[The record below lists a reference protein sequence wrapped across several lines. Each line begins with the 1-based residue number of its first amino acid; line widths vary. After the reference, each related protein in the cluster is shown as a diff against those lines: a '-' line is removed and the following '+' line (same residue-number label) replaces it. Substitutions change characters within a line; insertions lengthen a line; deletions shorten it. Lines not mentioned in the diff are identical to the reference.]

1 MMRIVS
7 SRLRMMSTSTTLPSG
22 GAAAAAVR
30 AVKLP
35 DLVKKYQA
43 GEPLSMVT
51 SYDVTSAA
59 IVNDTRIDMIL
70 VGDSL
75 GMVVLGRTSTTSV
88 TMDEMLH
95 HCRAVRVGAPRPF
108 LIGDLPFGSY
118 EASDTDAVR
127 NGVRLLKEGAVD
139 AVKLEGGERV
149 ADRVRALV
157 RAGVPV
163 MGHVGLTP
171 QTSSNLGG
179 FVVQGNSL
187 ESARAVLR
195 DALAVQQ
202 AGAFAVVIEMVPEL
216 VATHVTRQLSV
227 PTIGI
232 GAGVGTSGQVLV
244 WHDMLGLYRSFAPK
258 FCKQYAA
265 LGVEAQRALE
275 QYHDEVST
283 RAFPQKQHKFLMK
296 RAVFDEA
303 FPDAAVKRKEAAAVA
318 ATKTGPRIAVIGGGA
333 LGSFVAAQLAA
344 NADAD
349 VMLLT
354 KFREH
359 ADLVEADGLRL
370 VDLQG
375 GTSKRTVRVFGT
387 ADGVGRADIVIVAV
401 KAADTEAA
409 CAAAARIAGSD
420 GIVVSM
426 QNGFGVRER
435 LLAALGDA
443 FAPRVAHAVTTVGAL
458 LERPGVVKQTG
469 AGDVRM
475 ALPPASAGGG
485 ADERWTRFAA
495 LLSQAGLP
503 TTVLPSDA
511 LAAVVWRKA
520 IVNCAINPLTALF
533 RVRNGALLDNAHARA
548 LLESAVAEA
557 VAVAQAEGVDIAA
570 SDALSTTLDVCRAT
584 AANRSSMLRDVL
596 RGVPTETAQLNAELV
611 RRAAAHN
618 VAVPTHRF
626 LSEAMA
632 AIDTKIQQQQE
643 QR

>member
-1 MMRIVS
+1 
-7 SRLRMMSTSTTLPSG
+7 MSTSTTLNLSG
-22 GAAAAAVR
+22 GVAAPAVR
-30 AVKLP
+30 PVKLP
-35 DLVKKYQA
+35 DLQKKYQA

-75 GMVVLGRTSTTSV
+75 GMVMLGRTSTTSV
-88 TMDEMLH
+88 TMEEMLH
-95 HCRAVRVGAPRPF
+95 HCRAVRIGAPRPF
-108 LIGDLPFGSY
+108 LVGDLPFGSY
-118 EASDTDAVR
+118 EASDVDAVR

-265 LGVEAQRALE
+265 LGVEAQRALD
-275 QYHDEVST
+275 QYHDEVTT

-303 FPDAAVKRKEAAAVA
+303 FPDAAAKRKEAAAA
-318 ATKTGPRIAVIGGGA
+318 AVTKTGPRIAVIGGGA

-354 KFREH
+354 KYREH

-401 KAADTEAA
+401 KAGDTEAA

-420 GIVVSM
+420 GIVVSL

-435 LLAALGDA
+435 LVAALGDA

-475 ALPPASAGGG
+475 ALPPSSAG
-485 ADERWTRFAA
+485 ATDERWTRLAA

-533 RVRNGALLDNAHARA
+533 RVRNGALLANEHSRT
-548 LLESAVAEA
+548 LLERAVVEAAAVAR
-557 VAVAQAEGVDIAA
+557 AEGVDIATD
-570 SDALSTTLDVCRAT
+570 DALSATLDVCRAT

-618 VAVPTHRF
+618 IAVPTHQF
-626 LSEAMA
+626 LSDAMS
-632 AIDTKIQQQQE
+632 AIDAKIQQQL
-643 QR
+643 